1 MKTQS
6 WQDPSLMM
14 TPLLKVADYLSR
26 PQQFL
31 AVADARAGFREALL
45 ESSKRSVVLTNNGA
59 PQAALVPFE
68 TLEAMRSALLQLL
81 VGEMQTSFERLQQ
94 QVTAQSDS
102 KAESTTEAELETLVK
117 AARRQPKKGNRN
129 RKVRE

>member
-94 QVTAQSDS
+94 QVTAQSDG